1 MAIITTWEEG
11 IARIEIG
18 EFRPVTEQE
27 EKFAYAVDKDLSH
40 GIKAAIALEKDEV
53 QAKNKTAWYWEIGKV
68 LRMVS
73 EKHEVFKLSQPHL
86 FFKAAR
92 YHIDQESQDF
102 PSDNLKKRRIIPEQ
116 LWHLAGYPK
125 EFAIEVGWSQWSY
138 LFDNRQLMKC
148 QSFEHFF
155 QTEVR
160 DSRIRFNEGFIRFY
174 VECLN
179 TLFNQIETEDW
190 NEEEKLRWYKA
201 IFLFY
206 LRTLEFTQLDRAN
219 RKIIK
224 ERVKSWLDTNLN
236 LTISLL
242 ANQSSVETYSIE
254 LFNGVFMDASMDP

>member
-1 MAIITTWEEG
+1 MAIITTWKEG
-11 IARIEIG
+11 VPRIEIG
-18 EFRPVTEQE
+18 EFRPITER
-27 EKFAYAVDKDLSH
+27 EKEFAHAVDKDLSH
-40 GIKAAIALEKDEV
+40 GIKAAMALEKDEV
-53 QAKNKTAWYWEIGKV
+53 RAKNKTAWYWEVGNV

-73 EKHEVFKLSQPHL
+73 EKHEVFKFSQLHL

-92 YHIDQESQDF
+92 YHIDQESQGF
-102 PSDNLKKRRIIPEQ
+102 AADNLKKRRIIPEQ

-148 QSFEHFF
+148 QAFEHFF

-160 DSRIRFNEGFIRFY
+160 NSGIKFNEGFIRFY

-190 NEEEKLRWYKA
+190 NEEEKLRWYEA

-224 ERVKSWLDTNLN
+224 ERVRSWLDINLN

-254 LFNGVFMDASMDP
+254 LFNGVFMDATMDR